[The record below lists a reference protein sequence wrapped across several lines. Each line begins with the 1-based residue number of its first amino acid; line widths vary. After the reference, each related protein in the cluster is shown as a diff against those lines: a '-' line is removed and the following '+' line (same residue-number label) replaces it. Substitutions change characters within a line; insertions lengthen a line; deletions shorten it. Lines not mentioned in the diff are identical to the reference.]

1 MNTPVPGRTTTR
13 RGLLRA
19 MAWATAAP
27 SALRLSL
34 PAAIPPAPPMPAD
47 VHATA
52 PVVQLGTTT
61 VSRGITRVL
70 LQNSPVAG
78 FQFHD
83 GEAVW
88 PFLRTGDPLALVREP
103 HNRFDARAV
112 RLEWE
117 GRKIGYVPASDNA
130 AISQLLD
137 RGESLDAVLTRLRES
152 RDPWSRVGF
161 AVYLAVA

>member
-27 SALRLSL
+27 TALRISL
-34 PAAIPPAPPMPAD
+34 PGTFPPVTSVPATSVPATVQHAAPA
-47 VHATA
+47 AT
-52 PVVQLGTTT
+52 
-61 VSRGITRVL
+61 RGATRVL

-83 GEAVW
+83 GEAAW
-88 PFLRTGDPLALVREP
+88 PLLRTGDPLALVREP